1 MMRWYN
7 PEISSLVGKKVVMIG
22 WAQKIRRHQSTTFVE
37 LKSSIGLSQIVC
49 HHNLSSVFHA
59 LLKTRIGYCLRVC
72 GLAQRTA
79 SKQQPKREE
88 VEVLC
93 YEVRILNESCIL
105 PFVSS
110 FASEEMRLK
119 FRFLD
124 LRGGRTKDNLVLRHR
139 TASLL
144 HHFFGSEGFVQVD
157 TPLLT
162 KSTLEGAKEYS
173 VPVRQSPTKFFTLP
187 QSPQL
192 FKQLLMIGGVTK
204 YYQIA
209 KCFRDENLR
218 SDRQPEFSQI
228 DCEVSFGKADE
239 IIGLVNRLISFL
251 FSNILRAHFLTAF
264 PAEPYSAALKQ
275 YGSDKPDLRIGLKVV
290 AFRSPQTKASFIMVR
305 HLNLNIKL
313 RFQKA
318 FGALPIISM
327 LSDSTNLESSS
338 ILKESFPQPRIQ
350 NFILDFN
357 LKKGASLFLLAGQ
370 NIWAVSVLNKMIKG
384 MGPSHF
390 GKSRGYFR
398 PGWKVLWIVKF
409 PLFRFSHQE
418 NRIVSDHHPFVR
430 PSNLFDFNNSPFQSR
445 SESYDIILNGQE
457 LGGGSVRIN
466 DGPLQSAVLAL
477 LGTSFQQLE
486 RVSFFLKALSFGAP
500 PHAGIALGLDRLL
513 MLITSSPSLRDV
525 VAFPKTQR
533 TNCLLTNAPD

>member
-1 MMRWYN
+1 MMGCYN
-7 PEISSLVGKKVVMIG
+7 PAINSLVGKKVVMVG

-37 LKSSIGLSQIVC
+37 LKSSIGSSQIVC
-49 HHNLSSVFHA
+49 HHDLSSVYQV

-72 GLAQRTA
+72 GLTQRAA
-79 SKQQPKREE
+79 SKQQPKREGF
-88 VEVLC
+88 EVLC
-93 YEVRILNESCIL
+93 YEIRILNESCIL

-110 FASEEMRLK
+110 FTSEELRLK

-124 LRGGRTKDNLVLRHR
+124 LRGGRTKDNLVLRHK
-139 TASLL
+139 TASLV

-192 FKQLLMIGGVTK
+192 FKQLLMVGGITK

-209 KCFRDENLR
+209 KCFRDEDLR

-228 DCEVSFGKADE
+228 DCEVSFWRAGE
-239 IIGLVNRLISFL
+239 TIGLVNRLISFL
-251 FSNILRAHFLTAF
+251 FSNIFNVRFLTAF
-264 PAEPYSAALKQ
+264 PTGPYSVTLKQ
-275 YGSDKPDLRIGLKVV
+275 YGSDKPDLRIGLVIV
-290 AFRSPQTKASFIMVR
+290 TLRSPQIKASFIMGR
-305 HLNLNIKL
+305 HLNQNLKL
-313 RFQKA
+313 RFKKA
-318 FGALPIISM
+318 FEFLPTVIM
-327 LSDSTNLESSS
+327 LSDRTNLESSN
-338 ILKESFPQPRIQ
+338 IIKESFPQPRIQ

-357 LKKGASLFLLAGQ
+357 LKRGDSLFLIVGQ

-384 MGPSHF
+384 TGPSRF

-398 PGWKVLWIVKF
+398 PGWKVLWVVEF
-409 PLFRFSHQE
+409 PLFRFSQQD
-418 NRIVSDHHPFVR
+418 NRIVPDHHPFVR
-430 PSNLFDFNNSPFQSR
+430 PSNLFDFDNSPLQSR

-457 LGGGSVRIN
+457 LGGGSVRI
-466 DGPLQSAVLAL
+466 DGSPLQSAVLAL
-477 LGTSFQQLE
+477 LGTSPKQLE
-486 RVSFFLKALSFGAP
+486 RVSFFLRALSFGAP
-500 PHAGIALGLDRLL
+500 PHAGIALGLDRFL

-533 TNCLLTNAPD
+533 TNCLLSNAPD